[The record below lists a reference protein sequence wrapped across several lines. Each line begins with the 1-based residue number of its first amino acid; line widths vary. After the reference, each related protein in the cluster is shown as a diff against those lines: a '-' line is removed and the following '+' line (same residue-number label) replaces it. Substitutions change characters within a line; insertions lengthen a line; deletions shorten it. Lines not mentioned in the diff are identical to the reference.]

1 MSAHARLTI
10 PSDGDCRGIVRA
22 VVESFATGAGVPRP
36 EVAPLLDAACGLIAF
51 VSETAYS
58 DSPGELELTLELEK
72 RAIRVQVHD
81 WGRPVATAGG
91 EFGAVP
97 AALSDA
103 VAGAVD
109 VRIVNLGREGK
120 VTSFSWPAELPPVKP
135 TSAPALAAAGAS
147 ESAATPQATPRD
159 REQIVVRDAT
169 PEDAEGISR
178 LLYDHYAL
186 GYVHPNF
193 YRPRWV
199 AEQLQTGA
207 VRSTIALGQGEVIGH
222 HALLARGGAA
232 WAESGVAVVHPAYR
246 GLGVFGRLMER
257 TLTKASEMGLAA
269 VCGEAVTIHPY
280 SQRAEHAFGYRETAL
295 TLGSQSPLPSDGKR
309 HAHLLSYR
317 MIESPPRAVR
327 LPRLYEAALRDAYV
341 NAALETTEPAR
352 TVGADPSV
360 TASIDDERQT
370 AQISIAGWGSETEH
384 RFGHEVRQVLACHVD
399 ALFVDVDLTATQDI
413 DLAIERLNAW
423 GFFYA
428 GLRPCALDGHDA
440 LRLQRLNSLNVELE
454 QIVCDSEFARELRAY
469 VLCDQKRVERTAD

>member
-10 PSDGDCRGIVRA
+10 PSDGDRRGIVRA
-22 VVESFATGAGVPRP
+22 VVESFARGAGVPRAAVP
-36 EVAPLLDAACGLIAF
+36 PLLDAACGLIAF
-51 VSETAYS
+51 VAEAAYS

-72 RAIRVQVHD
+72 RAVRVQVHD

-97 AALSDA
+97 PALSDA
-103 VAGAVD
+103 VEGAVD

-120 VTSFSWPAELPPVKP
+120 VTSFSWPVELPAVKP
-135 TSAPALAAAGAS
+135 NSAPALAAAGAS
-147 ESAATPQATPRD
+147 ESATTAEATS
-159 REQIVVRDAT
+159 REREPIVVRDAT

-186 GYVHPNF
+186 GYVHPDF

-199 AEQLQTGA
+199 AEQLRTGA
-207 VRSTIALGQGEVIGH
+207 VRSTIALGQDEVIGH
-222 HALLARGGAA
+222 HALLPAGGAA

-257 TLTKASEMGLAA
+257 TLAKASEMGLAA
-269 VCGEAVTIHPY
+269 VCGEAVTTHPY

-295 TLGSQSPLPSDGKR
+295 TLGSQAPLPSDGKR

-317 MIESPPRAVR
+317 MIESPRRAVR
-327 LPRLYEAALRDAYV
+327 LPRLYEAAVRDAYA
-341 NAALETTEPAR
+341 NAALETAETDR
-352 TVGADPSV
+352 TAGADPSV
-360 TASIDDERQT
+360 TVSIDDERQT
-370 AQISIAGWGSETEH
+370 AQISIAGWDAEAEH
-384 RFGHEVRQVLACHVD
+384 RFGHEVREMLACHVD
-399 ALFVDVDLTATQDI
+399 VLFVDVDLAVTQDI
-413 DLAIERLNAW
+413 DAAIERLNVW

-469 VLCDQKRVERTAD
+469 VLRDQERVEQIAD